1 MRAGTIEYIIIAMI
15 DSLQHQHQH
24 IGISIGQARSEEK
37 KRKEKGGARAPRIF
51 GFSASDTG
59 WMSFYFNF

>member
-1 MRAGTIEYIIIAMI
+1 MLMDHEGRHDRIYYCYHESAAAAYRN
-15 DSLQHQHQH
+15 
-24 IGISIGQARSEEK
+24 IGQARSEEK